1 MIMSEENISQ
11 EFRLKNKD
19 ETTNYLIEEITQN
32 ELMSKHKKVYRV
44 LNYIKHLL
52 IIISRVSGCVSIS
65 VFPSLVSITMG
76 VASSA
81 IRLKICVIT
90 AGIKKCKSIANK
102 KEAW

>member
-1 MIMSEENISQ
+1 MIMSMICQ
-11 EFRLKNKD
+11 
-19 ETTNYLIEEITQN
+19 TTNYLIEEITQN

-76 VASSA
+76 VVSSA

-90 AGIKKCKSIANK
+90 AGIKKCKSTANK